1 MVEINVKRKLK
12 NINVMKNELLG
23 LIKKA
28 MISKN
33 TLELGVLRLIKTEF
47 SEFENAKDAKE
58 LTKEVETNILNKM
71 VKQRNDSIEKFTDA
85 GRLDLVKQ
93 EQDEKEFI
101 LTFLPKQLTESEI
114 VTIIVEKKFPSIG
127 ECMNHFKNNHN
138 GLYNG
143 KVLSQ
148 LYNENK

>member
-1 MVEINVKRKLK
+1 
-12 NINVMKNELLG
+12 MKDELLG

-33 TLELGVLRLIKTEF
+33 TLHLGVLRLIKTEF

-71 VKQRNDSIEKFTDA
+71 VKQRNDSIQKFTEA

-101 LTFLPKQLTESEI
+101 LTFLPKQLSEE
-114 VTIIVEKKFPSIG
+114 TIITIIKDLNFSSIG
-127 ECMNHFKNNHN
+127 ECMGFFKTHHN
-138 GLYNG
+138 GLYDG
-143 KVLSQ
+143 KKLST
-148 LYNENK
+148 LYKENS

>member
-1 MVEINVKRKLK
+1 
-12 NINVMKNELLG
+12 MKNELLG

-114 VTIIVEKKFPSIG
+114 IEIIVEKKFPSIG
-127 ECMNHFKNNHN
+127 ECMNYFKNDHN